1 MKVYLAGNLYNF
13 NNYLKM
19 ISNQL
24 RLSDYHVFG
33 LVFEKEY
40 RDIKEVNRKF
50 TVTKHEMVYARGPRP
65 TASSYAITDPS
76 LQEKIKCACLT
87 VDYENKKYTYVNEC
101 KSCDGRGCVGCLPKR
116 KLVQDF
122 INYVSRHHA
131 DGRIDRNFTV
141 YIYERNRFGRVCK
154 YC

>member
-1 MKVYLAGNLYNF
+1 MNVYSAGNLYNF

-19 ISNQL
+19 LANQP
-24 RLSDYHVFG
+24 RLSDHHVFG

-40 RDIKEVNRKF
+40 RDTKEVNRKF

-65 TASSYAITDPS
+65 TASSYSIADPVFS
-76 LQEKIKCACLT
+76 QKIKFASLT
-87 VDYENKKYTYVNEC
+87 VDYENEKYIYVNEC
-101 KSCDGRGCVGCLPKR
+101 DLCDGRGCVSCQPKR

-141 YIYERNRFGRVCK
+141 YLYERNRYGRACK